1 MGPQGDM
8 GRVLGRE
15 QRRRVGYLP
24 AGTRKKK
31 SRLKSW
37 LRRSIPFLHH
47 QGLGRGKKDARFL
60 DVKLAKEEKI
70 INTEKQNQMGKKSA
84 QTPQALPASHPP
96 APHLL

>member
-15 QRRRVGYLP
+15 QRWRVGYLP
-24 AGTRKKK
+24 VGTRKKK

-47 QGLGRGKKDARFL
+47 QGLGRDKKDARFL

-70 INTEKQNQMGKKSA
+70 INTEKQNLTGKKSA